1 MARGTTLVRLLDLYR
16 AECRLSL
23 NPAHNSQSRDAQVNH
38 LQRVQ
43 DWLWS
48 DFDWP
53 ILTVERYLEVQNGQ
67 RYYDPPTDV
76 RIDRVLSLAIKRDDA
91 YFPMAAGIDDCH
103 YAAFDSEKDE
113 RQWPPRRWKIS
124 EQEQIEIWPIP
135 DSDYSATSQ
144 EGRIKIRGVRNLKP
158 LVEDG
163 DRADLDDRLVV
174 LFCAA
179 EYLAG
184 TGAKDAQLKQ
194 SQAMAHYGKL
204 RGAQTPRKKY
214 GMFTG
219 PQADRPVQR
228 VPIAVY
234 NKPAS

>member
-1 MARGTTLVRLLDLYR
+1 MARGTTLLRLLDLYR

-23 NPAHNSQSRDAQVNH
+23 NPAHNAQVRDAQVNH

-53 ILTVERYLEVQNGQ
+53 ILVVERFLSVQDGQ
-67 RYYDPPTDV
+67 RYYDPPSDV
-76 RIDRVLSLAIKRDDA
+76 RVDRIVSMAVKRDDA
-91 YFPMAAGIDDCH
+91 YFPLSPGIDDCH
-103 YAAFDSEKDE
+103 YAAYDSEKDE

-135 DSDYSATSQ
+135 DANYDPVSQ
-144 EGRIKIRGVRNLKP
+144 EGRIKVRGVRNLNR
-158 LVEDG
+158 LVDDA
-163 DRADLDDRLVV
+163 DRADLDDRLIV
-174 LFCAA
+174 LFAAA
-179 EYLAG
+179 EQLAS

-194 SQAMAHYGKL
+194 SQALAHYGKL
-204 RGAQTPRKKY
+204 RGAQTPRKKFS
-214 GMFTG
+214 MFKE
-219 PQADRPVQR
+219 PSDQRVQR

-234 NKPAS
+234 NKPAG